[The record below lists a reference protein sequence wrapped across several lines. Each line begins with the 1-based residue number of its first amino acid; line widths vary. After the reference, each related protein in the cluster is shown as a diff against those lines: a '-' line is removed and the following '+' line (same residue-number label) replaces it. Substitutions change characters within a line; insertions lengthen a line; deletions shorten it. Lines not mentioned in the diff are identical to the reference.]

1 MDFVCNFPLLS
12 ILLCMIS
19 CVLCTL
25 ISPKQARRLTFGT
38 EIAVL
43 AMSTLPMSWVNSR
56 LRGGMNCA
64 AERWKR

>member
-43 AMSTLPMSWVNSR
+43 AMSTAVLLS
-56 LRGGMNCA
+56 LIHI
-64 AERWKR
+64 